1 MDRPAARRL
10 SIKSAYDDGPYPV
23 PTRSGALATLIR
35 SRSSQSISSLPHH
48 HSRAVFAADEEAGGP
63 HDDAEIERLLKDERR
78 MSQILGGPH
87 VQARSKSLLGKS
99 NPRYRWEQYWTHEA
113 QLKTMP
119 KPM

>member
-48 HSRAVFAADEEAGGP
+48 HRAVFAADEEAGP

-87 VQARSKSLLGKS
+87 VQARSRSLIGKS
-99 NPRYRWEQYWTHEA
+99 NPRYRWEQYWTQEA